1 MSPTRKSSHSS
12 KSSRPDVVII
22 GGGLS
27 GLAAAVELASR
38 GASVVLCEQ
47 APRLGGRC
55 YSYVDRKTGDV
66 VDNGQ
71 HLLIGANHHVLN
83 YLERTGA
90 RAHLRKRRE
99 TGLPLHHPVKGMTTF
114 EIPSFRQPLR
124 LARSILK
131 KNLLTLRD
139 RRKLMNVASALSG
152 LDPHSERVL
161 ASVTVEQWLT
171 ALGQSEEA
179 RICLWYPIA
188 VSVMNDLPER
198 SSALLFARALKLALM
213 GAPSDSS
220 ILLPS
225 VGQSELYVDGAS
237 EYLNARKAALLKNTQ
252 VRSLEIKGSEV
263 SAVVLNDGTRIRPS
277 WVISTVPYF
286 SLGSLIPRKLK
297 REKPFGGL
305 GRIES
310 SPIVSF
316 HFWFDKDFMEL
327 DFLGLIG
334 RRIQWVFNRRRIMGE
349 DQKQTG
355 YVTAIISGAR
365 RYVDLPGADLRSIA
379 LEDLRSAFPGMDGS
393 RLLFSIIIKE
403 KRATFSP
410 TCDVES
416 LRPFPET
423 PIRNFFLGGDW
434 TNTGLPATL
443 EGAVI
448 SGYTAA
454 ARIR

>member
-1 MSPTRKSSHSS
+1 MSPRRKANPGVQN
-12 KSSRPDVVII
+12 SRPDVVVI

-66 VDNGQ
+66 IDNGQ
-71 HLLIGANHHVLN
+71 HLLVGANLNVLG

-90 RAHLRKRRE
+90 RAYLRKRRE
-99 TGLPLHHPVKGMTTF
+99 AGLPLHHPVRGTAAF
-114 EIPSFRQPLR
+114 EIPSIRQPIR
-124 LARSILK
+124 LARGMFKSK
-131 KNLLTLRD
+131 LLTLRD
-139 RRKLMNVASALSG
+139 MRRLMNVASALNG
-152 LDPHSERVL
+152 LDPHSERLL
-161 ASVTVEQWLT
+161 ASLTVEQWLT
-171 ALGQSEEA
+171 SLDQSEEA
-179 RICLWYPIA
+179 RNCLWYPLA
-188 VSVMNDLPER
+188 VSVMNDLPGR
-198 SSALLFARALKLALM
+198 SCALLFARALKLSLM
-213 GAPSDSS
+213 GAKSDSS

-225 VGQSELYVDGAS
+225 VGQSELYVDGATA
-237 EYLNARKAALLKNTQ
+237 YLEARKSKLLRNTQ
-252 VRSLEIKGSEV
+252 VKTLEMKESGV
-263 SAVVLNDGTRIRPS
+263 SAVVLSDGTRIRPA

-286 SLGSLIPRKLK
+286 SLERLIPRKLK
-297 REKPFGGL
+297 REKPFVGL
-305 GRIES
+305 GEIES

-316 HFWFDKDFMEL
+316 HFWFDRDFMDV

-334 RRIQWVFNRRRIMGE
+334 RRIQWVFNRRRIMGGNE
-349 DQKQTG
+349 KQTG
-355 YVTAIISGAR
+355 YVSAVISGAR
-365 RYVDLPGADLRSIA
+365 GYVDLSGAVLRAIA
-379 LEDLRSAFPGMDGS
+379 LEDLRTAFPLMVGS
-393 RLLFSIIIKE
+393 KLLHSIIIKE

-416 LRPFPET
+416 LRPSPET
-423 PIRNFFLGGDW
+423 PVRNFFLGGDW

-448 SGYTAA
+448 SGYAAA

>member
-1 MSPTRKSSHSS
+1 MPPPRKSSLTA

-27 GLAAAVELASR
+27 GLAAAIELASR

-71 HLLIGANHHVLN
+71 HLLIGANRHVLD
-83 YLERTGA
+83 YLERTGTS
-90 RAHLRKRRE
+90 AHLRKRLE
-99 TGLPLHHPVKGMTTF
+99 AGLPLNHPVKGMTSF
-114 EIPSFRQPLR
+114 EIPSMRQPLR
-124 LARSILK
+124 LARSILH
-131 KNLLTLRD
+131 KNLLTLPD
-139 RRKLMNVASALSG
+139 RRRLMNVASALSG
-152 LDPHSERVL
+152 FDEHSERRL
-161 ASVTVEQWLT
+161 APMTVEGWLT

-179 RICLWYPIA
+179 RSCLWYPIA
-188 VSVMNDLPER
+188 VSVMNDSPER

-213 GAPSDSS
+213 GGPSGSS

-237 EYLNARKAALLKNTQ
+237 DYLNARRALLLKNTR

-263 SAVVLNDGTRIRPS
+263 SAVVLNDGRQLRPS

-286 SLGSLIPRKLK
+286 SLGSIIPRKLK

-316 HFWFDKDFMEL
+316 HFWFDKDFMEM

-334 RRIQWVFNRRRIMGE
+334 RRIQWVFNRRRIMGG
-349 DQKQTG
+349 DQKAGG
-355 YVTAIISGAR
+355 YVTAVISGAR
-365 RYVDLPGADLRSIA
+365 RYIGLPGADLRSMAI
-379 LEDLRSAFPGMDGS
+379 EDLRSAFPTMTGS
-393 RLLFSIIIKE
+393 KLLASIILKE

-416 LRPFPET
+416 LRPSPET